1 MLATQ
6 AVEIARE
13 TVEIEQ
19 TRYQAGDATS
29 LEVTQAL
36 TRFTQAGQRVVTAR
50 RDAELARIE
59 LMRLT
64 GTLIDEIALEE

>member
-1 MLATQ
+1 
-6 AVEIARE
+6 
-13 TVEIEQ
+13 
-19 TRYQAGDATS
+19 